1 MHYTTLISTEELA
14 VQLDDPRLVAID
26 CRFSLTDPA
35 AGERAY
41 REGHIPGARYAHLD
55 RDLAGPITPTSGRH
69 PLPERETLAARLG
82 AWGVNGRTQA
92 VVYDDA
98 GGAFAARAWWLL
110 RWLGHEKV
118 AVLDG
123 GLPQWRREG
132 RAESS
137 ETPVPVATVFSI
149 RAPLVEPVDVEQL
162 QGALARRAVL
172 VMDARAPERFR
183 GETEFIDPVA
193 GHVPGAINHPLQNN
207 LGHDGRFLPA
217 AEIRRRFLGELGDYR
232 PEQTVQMCGS
242 GVTACHNALAMAYA
256 GLEGVRLY
264 AGSWSEWIRDAAR
277 PVVREIGGVHGEV
290 RTE

>member
-14 VQLDDPRLVAID
+14 VQLDDPRLVPID
-26 CRFSLTDPA
+26 CRFSLADPA

-69 PLPERETLAARLG
+69 PLPERETFAACLG

-118 AVLDG
+118 AVLNG
-123 GLPQWRREG
+123 GLPQWRREA

-137 ETPVPVATVFSI
+137 ETPVPVATVFPI
-149 RAPLVEPVDVEQL
+149 RAPLVEVVDVEQL

-207 LGHDGRFLPA
+207 LGHDGFFAGRGNQAGLSQRARRVSAGANGADVRLRRHRLPQRVGDG
-217 AEIRRRFLGELGDYR
+217 ICGTRRRAALCRLVERVDPRHG
-232 PEQTVQMCGS
+232 
-242 GVTACHNALAMAYA
+242 TA
-256 GLEGVRLY
+256 GG
-264 AGSWSEWIRDAAR
+264 AR
-277 PVVREIGGVHGEV
+277 NRRRSRRGAC
-290 RTE
+290 